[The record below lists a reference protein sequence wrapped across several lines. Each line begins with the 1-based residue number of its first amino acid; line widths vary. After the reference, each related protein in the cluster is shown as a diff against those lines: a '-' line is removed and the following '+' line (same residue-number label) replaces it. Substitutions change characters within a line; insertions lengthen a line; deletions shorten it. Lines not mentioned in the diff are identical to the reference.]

1 MQVNLEQGSHI
12 RHTPHQTEFVQSRDV
27 KVQDEAPVRRCRMKS
42 MAHTYIT
49 LKPITEIC
57 SYVNA
62 ILYTRACIAAESSIE
77 RWCRTPPQHLH
88 HAHRYVYTQKHI
100 MHRSKL
106 SEKCWFASEKV
117 SNPHANLFFLH
128 LTPICA
134 CSPSCAVSRLQLL
147 LIFWNLKSKWMCST
161 EDVPLDFLE
170 RYLEII

>member
-42 MAHTYIT
+42 MAHTYQ
-49 LKPITEIC
+49 KPITEIC

-62 ILYTRACIAAESSIE
+62 ILYTRACIAADPHWTMMSNSTTAPASCTQI
-77 RWCRTPPQHLH
+77 
-88 HAHRYVYTQKHI
+88 YVYTKNY
-100 MHRSKL
+100 HRSKL

-147 LIFWNLKSKWMCST
+147 LISG
-161 EDVPLDFLE
+161 
-170 RYLEII
+170 I